1 MRGDGFG
8 VRQNMQEKLQ
18 TAVGYHYGKF
28 PPTNLRLEALLDPVT
43 EAAGAIARYDQQL
56 SSMHNSEILLAPLRN
71 QEAVISSRM
80 EGTIS
85 TLDEVLRIEAE
96 EEGPQGD
103 EFTSARNEAFET
115 FLYAR
120 AMKRIQREVE
130 GGRPVSEFLIRQ
142 AHQILL
148 SFGRGAAKSPGS
160 YKTEQ
165 NFIGEKRRN
174 AVSFVPISPEAL
186 PGGMENLVSYIV
198 SPDGNKLLKAAIAH
212 VEFEALH
219 PFKDGNGRIGRMLIT
234 LMLWTSGM
242 IRQPHFYV
250 SSFFERY
257 RDEYIERMRRV
268 SSHDEWTEWC
278 LFFLHGLKDQANRNI
293 EVAAKIF
300 ALYEE
305 MKLRFREE
313 LKSEWTVEALDFMF
327 ANPSFK
333 NSKFTGHDRIPPHVA
348 ASMTRK
354 LREVGILSQI
364 APGSGRRPAIYGF
377 EPLIG
382 IIRRETEE

>member
-1 MRGDGFG
+1 MEHIKFM
-8 VRQNMQEKLQ
+8 QNRSK
-18 TAVGYHYGKF
+18 TAVDYHYGKF
-28 PPTNLRLEALLDPVT
+28 PPTNLRLDVLMEPVV
-43 EAAGAIARYDQQL
+43 EAASAIARYDQQL
-56 SSMHNSEILLAPLRN
+56 ASMHNSEVLLAPLRN

-85 TLDEVLRIEAE
+85 TLDEILRIEAE
-96 EEGPQGD
+96 VGAQENAFE
-103 EFTSARNEAFET
+103 SARNEAVET

-120 AMKRIQREVE
+120 AMKRVQTEIEA
-130 GGRPVSEFLIRQ
+130 GRPVSEFLIRQ
-142 AHQILL
+142 AHQTLL
-148 SFGRGAAKSPGS
+148 SFGRGATKSPGS

-165 NFIGEKRRN
+165 NFIGERRVN

-186 PGGMENLVSYIV
+186 PGGMASLVSYIA
-198 SPDGNKLLKAAIAH
+198 SASGNKLLKAAIAH

-234 LMLWTSGM
+234 LMLWTSGL

-257 RDEYIERMRRV
+257 RDEYIDRMRRV

-278 LFFLHGLKDQANRNI
+278 LFFVNGLTDQANRNI

-300 ALYEE
+300 ALYQD
-305 MKLRFREE
+305 MKRRFRDE
-313 LKSEWTVEALDFMF
+313 LKSEWSVEALDFMF

-333 NSKFTGHDRIPPHVA
+333 NSKFTAHDRIPSHVA
-348 ASMTRK
+348 ANMTRK

-364 APGSGRRPAIYGF
+364 VQGSGRRPAIYGF
-377 EPLIG
+377 RPLIDVV
-382 IIRRETEE
+382 RRETEE